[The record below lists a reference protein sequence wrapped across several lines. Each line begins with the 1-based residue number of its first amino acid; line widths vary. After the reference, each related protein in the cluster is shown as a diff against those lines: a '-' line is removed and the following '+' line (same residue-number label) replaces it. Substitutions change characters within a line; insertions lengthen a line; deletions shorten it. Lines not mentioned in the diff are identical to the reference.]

1 MILLDRYKLLQ
12 KEIKELE
19 DKKQNA
25 YNMIVENHNKG
36 NERNKTLDDI
46 WKTLHKQLEKKKFEL
61 KELGYVRDDVAIY
74 ESELKN
80 VDNNNRTID
89 LLNKMKNQIEEL
101 DNTRQEL
108 MALGQT
114 SNTIWNMY
122 GTPLKSFLF
131 NINTALAGSRK
142 QSKEEVKKK
151 IDEAKKKLEEER
163 KADAEEESLKKKLL

>member
-1 MILLDRYKLLQ
+1 
-12 KEIKELE
+12 
-19 DKKQNA
+19 
-25 YNMIVENHNKG
+25 
-36 NERNKTLDDI
+36 
-46 WKTLHKQLEKKKFEL
+46 
-61 KELGYVRDDVAIY
+61 
-74 ESELKN
+74 
-80 VDNNNRTID
+80 
-89 LLNKMKNQIEEL
+89 MKNQIEEL